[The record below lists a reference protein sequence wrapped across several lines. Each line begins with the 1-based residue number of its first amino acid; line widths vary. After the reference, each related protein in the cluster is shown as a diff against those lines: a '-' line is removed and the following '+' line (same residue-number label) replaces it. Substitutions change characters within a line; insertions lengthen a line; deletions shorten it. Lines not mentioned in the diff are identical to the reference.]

1 MSIDTENHD
10 PEHVQRA
17 NGRLIFGGA
26 MIGAVFFIAALAWL
40 VLIGPPSSHKEAGQ
54 GQPQQ
59 QAATQQQAPAQQAPG
74 QPQTSGQAPAQQQ
87 GQQPQQRPGGQQQAP
102 ARPQ

>member
-10 PEHVQRA
+10 PPHVQEA
-17 NGRLIFGGA
+17 NGKLIFGGA

-59 QAATQQQAPAQQAPG
+59 QATSQQPAG
-74 QPQTSGQAPAQQQ
+74 QPQTSGQAPAQQH

-102 ARPQ
+102 ARAQ